1 MTNYRV
7 NLAFSEASF
16 EMIIVITPEKEA
28 DPYNGQFSFDHTIA
42 TEKKNGPRG
51 PVSHNETICFGIFF
65 NATNTAIYGERFPVS
80 TISRKSS
87 CLSSALDRCRSC
99 HCDQSTR
106 WMSVVS
112 IWSQRSMDIFFQ
124 RVATIYWAT
133 SPLGAVFWRFFGSI
147 FLFP

>member
-42 TEKKNGPRG
+42 TEKSGP
-51 PVSHNETICFGIFF
+51 IYFGIFF
-65 NATNTAIYGERFPVS
+65 NATNTAIYGERFPGFH

-87 CLSSALDRCRSC
+87 CLSQRLIVVAVVIAISQHGGCQWFPYDPN
-99 HCDQSTR
+99 DQWT
-106 WMSVVS
+106 
-112 IWSQRSMDIFFQ
+112 FFPAG
-124 RVATIYWAT
+124 RGNLL
-133 SPLGAVFWRFFGSI
+133 SN
-147 FLFP
+147 